1 MCVIKKTISATSV
14 TSHTH
19 ESKMAM
25 YCFGCGCDIT
35 DLRVKRSSY
44 SDASEHVRPLWCE
57 TFEKELVIKGI
68 EVQAQRLITSESND
82 DHNRIRNGVC
92 YFAERNGS
100 SAEYSARY

>member
-44 SDASEHVRPLWCE
+44 SDAPEHVRPLWCE
-57 TFEKELVIKGI
+57 IFEKELVIKGI
-68 EVQAQRLITSESND
+68 EVQAQRLITVTNPMMTTIEFVTVYAIS
-82 DHNRIRNGVC
+82 RN
-92 YFAERNGS
+92 AERIQCGIF
-100 SAEYSARY
+100 R